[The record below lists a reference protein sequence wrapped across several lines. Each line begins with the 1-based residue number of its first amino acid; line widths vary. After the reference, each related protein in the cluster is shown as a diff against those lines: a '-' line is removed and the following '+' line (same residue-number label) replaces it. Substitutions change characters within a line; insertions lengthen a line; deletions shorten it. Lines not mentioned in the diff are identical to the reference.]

1 MGNLFLTTKNPQQMN
16 IQLWNIQVI
25 TCASIAISFKTS
37 TLEIDEEHIWMGAI
51 DRVSSSTPPT
61 LSTNNIPTLQ
71 PLSIEKR
78 KYKKKDIRH

>member
-1 MGNLFLTTKNPQQMN
+1 
-16 IQLWNIQVI
+16 
-25 TCASIAISFKTS
+25 
-37 TLEIDEEHIWMGAI
+37 MGAI